1 MKVHCIYVQ
10 NQKNTKTKFV
20 NLQNPYLGNDY
31 TNSEIE
37 YTISNI
43 KLLENFNFRF
53 YKSKNDLFYEVAKL
67 IYQNKIVGLFNGRME
82 FGARALGNR
91 SILANPCNP
100 DIKNIIN
107 IKIKRR
113 ESFRPFAPA
122 IIEEK
127 KEEWF
132 NNSRKNMYMSSVEK
146 INDDKIK
153 IIPGVTH
160 IDGTGRVQTVS
171 KLFNEDFYKLI
182 WNFYKLSNVPIL
194 LNTSFNENEPIVMS
208 PKNAIDCFLRTDMD
222 ILVLNNY
229 IIKR

>member
-1 MKVHCIYVQ
+1 M
-10 NQKNTKTKFV
+10 

-100 DIKNIIN
+100 DINIIN

-127 KEEWF
+127 K
-132 NNSRKNMYMSSVEK
+132 KNGSITLEK
-146 INDDKIK
+146 Y
-153 IIPGVTH
+153 VYVLC
-160 IDGTGRVQTVS
+160 R
-171 KLFNEDFYKLI
+171 
-182 WNFYKLSNVPIL
+182 
-194 LNTSFNENEPIVMS
+194 ENQ
-208 PKNAIDCFLRTDMD
+208 
-222 ILVLNNY
+222 
-229 IIKR
+229 